1 MPIKLRLNKYLRDC
15 RLGSRRK
22 CEELIR
28 QGRVTLNGTVVE
40 EVGTLVD
47 TEADEVEVDGE
58 TVKPFT
64 ELIYVIAN
72 KPRGVVVTGS
82 DPQGRSTFYDAIEG
96 LPKGLF
102 SVGRL
107 DMDSEG
113 LLLLTNDGKLGFR
126 LSHPRH
132 EIEKVYHVGLDKP
145 VDDDLIA
152 SLKGGIELEDGPA
165 RAKEARILNGGDN
178 PTLELTLTEGRKRE
192 IRRMIVACGFGT
204 WWLRRVRLGTLKL
217 GDLKPGA
224 WRHLERDEVRGLRR
238 LVEEAYININKLKE
252 NRE

>member
-1 MPIKLRLNKYLRDC
+1 MPSKLRLNKYLRDC

-28 QGRVTLNGTVVE
+28 ESRVTLNGTVVD

-47 TEADEVEVDGE
+47 TGADEVKVDGRV
-58 TVKPFT
+58 VKPFT
-64 ELIYVIAN
+64 DVIYVIAN

-96 LPKGLF
+96 LPEGLF

-132 EIEKVYHVGLDKP
+132 EIEKVYQVGLDKP
-145 VDDDLIA
+145 AGNDLIA
-152 SLKGGIELEDGPA
+152 RLKSGIELEDGPA
-165 RAKEARILNGGDN
+165 RAREARMLKGGDN
-178 PTLELTLTEGRKRE
+178 PTLELTLTEGKKRE
-192 IRRMIVACGFGT
+192 IRRMLAACGFP
-204 WWLRRVRLGTLKL
+204 TLPCTRSAACSSS
-217 GDLKPGA
+217 GESGSN
-224 WRHLERDEVRGLRR
+224 RGNTRG
-238 LVEEAYININKLKE
+238 
-252 NRE
+252 

>member
-1 MPIKLRLNKYLRDC
+1 MPSKLRLNKYLRDC

-22 CEELIR
+22 CEELVR
-28 QGRVTLNGTVVE
+28 ESRVALNGEVVS

-47 TEADEVEVDGE
+47 TGADEVKVDGQV
-58 TVKPFT
+58 VKPFT

-96 LPKGLF
+96 LPEGLF

-132 EIEKVYHVGLDKP
+132 EVEKVYHVRLDRP
-145 VDDDLIA
+145 AGDDLVA
-152 SLKGGIELEDGPA
+152 RLKGGVEIEDGPA
-165 RAKEARILNGGDN
+165 RVKDARILEGGEK
-178 PTLELTLTEGRKRE
+178 PILELTLTEGRKRE
-192 IRRMIVACGFGT
+192 IRRMLTACGFGT
-204 WWLRRVRLGTLKL
+204 WWLRRVRLGTVEL
-217 GDLKPGA
+217 GDLPSGA
-224 WRHLERDEVRGLRR
+224 WRYLERDEVRGLRR
-238 LVEEAYININKLKE
+238 LVEEAYLKKVKE